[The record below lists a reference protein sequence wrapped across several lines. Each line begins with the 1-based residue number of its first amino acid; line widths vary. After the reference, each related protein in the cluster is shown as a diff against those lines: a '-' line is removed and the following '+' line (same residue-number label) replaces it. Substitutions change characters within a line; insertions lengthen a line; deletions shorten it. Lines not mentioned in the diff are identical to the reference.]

1 MSDRTTI
8 LAAALVLVASSA
20 LAAPVQ
26 LDSGAVEGVAVES
39 DPAVE
44 VFRGI
49 PYAAPPVGELR
60 WKPPLP
66 APAWEGVRSAT
77 EFSGACPQG
86 PGLAGMMGVP
96 LPDPSEDC
104 LYLNVWSG
112 AVGEDAKLP
121 VMVWIH
127 GGGLSLGWGHQALY
141 DGLKFAQKGVV
152 LVAINYRLGALGFLA
167 DSRLT
172 EEGGVSGNYGL
183 MDQIAALEWVQRNIA
198 AFGGDPANVTIF
210 GESAGGTSVY
220 ALLASPHSKGLFHQA
235 ISQSA
240 WVTDGNFAPL
250 SGPDA
255 GADSA
260 EARGRAW
267 LTQHFAE
274 ADSLAALRAIDA
286 DALVAAQEQGF
297 NLAVTIDGDF
307 MPEHPQAIFESGKQ
321 MNVPLVA
328 GTNTDEG
335 TMFVG
340 ALPFATVDA
349 YKAAITGMFPAHAEA
364 ILELYPAANDAALFQ
379 VKNQIIADTW
389 FAQATRNMLAA
400 WSQVPSPAFRYHF
413 SRRSTAMPAMGA
425 AHAAEIAYAFNN
437 LNPPAADQEV
447 DQALAAAMIRY
458 WVQFAATGNPNA
470 EGLPEWPAYA
480 ADTDLHMELGD
491 EVKAGEGFRKQ
502 AIDTL
507 NSIRAEMAQSAQ

>member
-1 MSDRTTI
+1 MFDRTSV
-8 LAAALVLVASSA
+8 LAGALVLVASSA
-20 LAAPVQ
+20 FAAPVQ

-39 DPAVE
+39 DPAVQ

-66 APAWEGVRSAT
+66 APAWEGVLSAA

-86 PGLAGMMGVP
+86 PGLASMMGAP

-112 AVGEDAKLP
+112 AASEDAKLP

-141 DGLKFAQKGVV
+141 DGLQFAQKGVV

-198 AFGGDPANVTIF
+198 AFGGDPTNVTIF

-235 ISQSA
+235 IAQSA

-250 SGPDA
+250 SRPD
-255 GADSA
+255 GDSA
-260 EARGRAW
+260 EARGKAW

-286 DALVAAQEQGF
+286 DALVAAQEEGF

-307 MPEHPQAIFESGKQ
+307 MPEHPQAIFESGEQ

-340 ALPFATVDA
+340 ALPFETVDA
-349 YKAAITGMFPAHAEA
+349 YKAAITGMFPSGAET

-400 WSQVPSPAFRYHF
+400 WSQVPSPAFQYHF
-413 SRRSTAMPAMGA
+413 SRRSTALPMMGA
-425 AHAAEIAYAFNN
+425 AHAAEIKYAFSN
-437 LNPPAADQEV
+437 LTPPESGQEV
-447 DQALAAAMIRY
+447 DQALADAMIRY
-458 WVQFAATGNPNA
+458 WVQFATTGNPNA
-470 EGLPEWPAYA
+470 EGLPEWPAYEA
-480 ADTDLHMELGD
+480 ATDLHLELGD
-491 EVKAGEGFRKQ
+491 EVKAGKGFRKE
-502 AIDTL
+502 AVDTL
-507 NSIRAEMAQSAQ
+507 NAIRTAMAESTSG